1 MRSSIK
7 TLFIAPAFVLAAAC
21 SKDKPADATLSNDL
35 TLAAQARQTATLD
48 SVSAAERT
56 KAAAVAA
63 APVAAVPAPA
73 LRASAPVH
81 HASSVRHHRSGSSGS
96 SGGGG
101 SSGRTVYSERGTVTE
116 KHTNRDA
123 AIGAAAGAIIGGA
136 SSHSVKGG
144 IIGAAAGG
152 ILGGIIGNN
161 VDVKKHPAP

>member
-1 MRSSIK
+1 MRPSIK
-7 TLFIAPAFVLAAAC
+7 TLFIAPALVFAAAC

-35 TLAAQARQTATLD
+35 TLAAQAKQTATLD
-48 SVSAAERT
+48 SISAAERT

-63 APVAAVPAPA
+63 APAAPA

-81 HASSVRHHRSGSSGS
+81 HTSTVHHRTASSGSRSSGS
-96 SGGGG
+96 SGGG
-101 SSGRTVYSERGTVTE
+101 TYSEPRGTVTE
-116 KHTNRDA
+116 KHTHRDA
-123 AIGAAAGAIIGGA
+123 AIGAAAGAVIGGV

-161 VDVKKHPAP
+161 VDIKKKPAP

>member
-1 MRSSIK
+1 MRPSIK
-7 TLFIAPAFVLAAAC
+7 TLFIAPALVLAAAC

-48 SVSAAERT
+48 SITAAERT
-56 KAAAVAA
+56 KSAALAA
-63 APVAAVPAPA
+63 APAAPRSSAPA
-73 LRASAPVH
+73 RTSTT
-81 HASSVRHHRSGSSGS
+81 HRRTASSGS
-96 SGGGG
+96 SSNGSNGG
-101 SSGRTVYSERGTVTE
+101 TYSAPAPRGTVTE
-116 KHTNRDA
+116 KNTKRDA

-161 VDVKKHPAP
+161 VDIKKKPVP

>member
-1 MRSSIK
+1 MRSSVK
-7 TLFIAPAFVLAAAC
+7 TLIIAPALVLAAAC

-35 TLAAQARQTATLD
+35 TLAAQAKQTATLD
-48 SVSAAERT
+48 SISAAERT

-63 APVAAVPAPA
+63 APVAAAPA

-81 HASSVRHHRSGSSGS
+81 HTSTVRHRTASSGSSSSGS
-96 SGGGG
+96 SG
-101 SSGRTVYSERGTVTE
+101 TYSAPAPRGEVTE
-116 KHTNRDA
+116 KNTKRDA
-123 AIGAAAGAIIGGA
+123 AIGAAAGAVIGGVG
-136 SSHSVKGG
+136 SHSVKGG

>member
-1 MRSSIK
+1 MRSSVK
-7 TLFIAPAFVLAAAC
+7 TLIIAPALVLAAAC

-48 SVSAAERT
+48 SITAAERT

-63 APVAAVPAPA
+63 APVAAAPA
-73 LRASAPVH
+73 LRASAPTHTSTVH
-81 HASSVRHHRSGSSGS
+81 HRRTASSGS
-96 SGGGG
+96 GSNGGTY
-101 SSGRTVYSERGTVTE
+101 SSAPRGEVTE

-123 AIGAAAGAIIGGA
+123 AIGAAAGAVIGGA
-136 SSHSVKGG
+136 TTHSVKGG

-161 VDVKKHPAP
+161 VDVKKRPAP